1 MNNIHNPGDD
11 QSDEFPIVG
20 IGASAGGL
28 AAFEQ
33 LFTNLP
39 PNSGMAFVVVQHLS
53 PPHKSIL
60 PEIIQRYTSMPVSQ
74 VTDGVEVKPNG
85 VYVIPPGS
93 DLALRGGT
101 LQLTKPEA
109 GRGFRLPIDFFFRS
123 LAEDQGERS
132 IGIVLSGTGSDGSL
146 GLKTIKAEQ
155 GLTIAQE
162 PDTAEFGDM
171 PRNAIATHD
180 VDFILPPEKM
190 GELILK
196 YIHHQV
202 LDSYPR
208 GESDEPIPVGG
219 MQKLYFLLRV
229 KNGPRFFAVQAKHP
243 PAAHRAAHENQPGQ
257 KPGRV
262 HRPPPGASRGD

>member
-1 MNNIHNPGDD
+1 MNNIHNHGDE
-11 QSDEFPIVG
+11 QSHEFPIVG

-33 LFTNLP
+33 FFTALP
-39 PNSGMAFVVVQHLS
+39 PDSGMAFVVVQHLS

-60 PEIIQRYTSMPVSQ
+60 PEIIQRYTAMPVAQ
-74 VTDGVEVKPNG
+74 VTDGVEVKPNR

-93 DLALRGGT
+93 DLALREGT
-101 LQLTKPEA
+101 LLAKPEA
-109 GRGFRLPIDFFFRS
+109 ARGYRLPIDFFFRS
-123 LAEDQGERS
+123 LAQDQGERA

-146 GLKTIKAEQ
+146 GVKTIKAEG

-162 PDTAEFGDM
+162 PETAEFEDM
-171 PRNAIATHD
+171 PRNAIATKD

-202 LDSYPR
+202 LAGYQRRRKRYSNPTPAGCRNCIICLRTKTGHDFS
-208 GESDEPIPVGG
+208 
-219 MQKLYFLLRV
+219 LYKQNTL
-229 KNGPRFFAVQAKHP
+229 
-243 PAAHRAAHENQPGQ
+243 PAAHRAAHENLPGQ
-257 KPGRV
+257 KPG
-262 HRPPPGASRGD
+262 